1 MFGTRKTVC
10 LKSAEGTEVKHFV
23 CIDSWDESVCVD
35 SWDESVC
42 IDSWD
47 ELMVHF
53 VRRKDVVLSLLW
65 DNRRWLGACF
75 FLSNLWDKFRCD

>member
-1 MFGTRKTVC
+1 MSE
-10 LKSAEGTEVKHFV
+10 SAEGTEVKHFV
-23 CIDSWDESVCVD
+23 DSWDESVCV
-35 SWDESVC
+35 
-42 IDSWD
+42 DSWD

-75 FLSNLWDKFRCD
+75 LSNLWDKFRCDQTVFVKRLYACYLCFEI